1 MGLASPPVPNP
12 RPVQRASQVC
22 LLGRRYRLSS
32 RLGVALRRNRFS
44 QRRNLDE
51 TIGCYRSCLKLCRSD
66 MELGTFEKGYIA
78 GWRSVRGPKDLPPNV
93 PASPM
98 RIPAGSLHGRLLSRP
113 KRRDCHG
120 RDPRFGKLECPR
132 GWWRHQDSDLWAR
145 IIAWLSGPEAAVGQE
160 TDCVSRRP
168 PLSGPSGASQSA
180 AAESLD
186 PCH

>member
-132 GWWRHQDSDLWAR
+132 GCGAIRILTCGPGSSLGFPDPKPPSDKKR
-145 IIAWLSGPEAAVGQE
+145 I
-160 TDCVSRRP
+160 
-168 PLSGPSGASQSA
+168 ASHA
-180 AAESLD
+180 G
-186 PCH
+186 HR